1 MLSGVNE
8 LMKLLLRCL
17 FLYIPLIGYA
27 EENNIIEC
35 YRYDC
40 AVAEQTYIGGDL
52 IYSEPNVDADVVGS
66 VEFEKIY
73 LVKNVFLSIEPGNGR
88 VTRRSS
94 EVAGESIGDTIQVL
108 EYLGEG
114 RSTVLLGDSS
124 YQVKVTR
131 RKDDCLEGNVSS
143 HYCWIELLNDPLVEI
158 WHKLEG
164 YGWVRISEPTGGN
177 LNWRWSMPH

>member
-1 MLSGVNE
+1 MR
-8 LMKLLLRCL
+8 LLLYCL
-17 FLYIPLIGYA
+17 LFFVPLFGYT
-27 EENNIIEC
+27 EEIDKFEC

-40 AVAEQTYIGGDL
+40 TVAEQTYIGGEA
-52 IYSEPNVDADVVGS
+52 IYSEPNVDSEAVGT
-66 VEFEKIY
+66 VQIETTY
-73 LVKNVFLSIEPGNGR
+73 QVKNVFLNIVPGIGR

-94 EVAGESIGDTIQVL
+94 ELVGESIGDTIQVL

-143 HYCWIELLNDPLVEI
+143 RYCWIELLNDPLVEI